1 MLLVRLSLSDVE
13 HDSLNRMGN
22 LLLVVWLFFFSRVAN
37 ICSWAIL
44 VVVELRFV
52 RRVVI
57 LLNGSSLKDDLINV
71 VLDLRGEKVS
81 KPQI

>member
-1 MLLVRLSLSDVE
+1 MLLVRLSLSDVK

-22 LLLVVWLFFFSRVAN
+22 LLLVVWFFFFSRVAY
-37 ICSWAIL
+37 ICPWAIL
-44 VVVELRFV
+44 IVVELRFV

-71 VLDLRGEKVS
+71 VLNLRGEKVS